1 MGQAQSGD
9 AIMSWSSRL
18 NEKWRIAAGQPP
30 LPPPG
35 TKAKATV
42 KATMK
47 LRVWR
52 HAEQKWY
59 DMPQAENVTVERK

>member
-1 MGQAQSGD
+1 MR
-9 AIMSWSSRL
+9 WPVLKL
-18 NEKWRIAAGQPP
+18 NSKPKS
-30 LPPPG
+30 PPPS

-52 HAEQKWY
+52 HAEQK
-59 DMPQAENVTVERK
+59 AAKFKTVMK